1 MNDFKDIKNRL
12 ILDIEKLLNSYDDVH
27 STHIDK
33 NLLQFMDENTLKDI
47 ISSLLEQKE
56 KLDVDEKWLEKFKN
70 YKI

>member
-70 YKI
+70 YKT